1 MGSHVTRF
9 GKPELGLPR
18 GSRGHPP
25 FAVAS
30 APGKRLWRA
39 EACSVTSGRPMATVS
54 RGELHRPVEQPP

>member
-30 APGKRLWRA
+30 APGKRLSRA